1 MHPLTKPAAPSLCRA
16 FYMVKASLDFVLC
29 EEKVCS
35 EQAPHLLAGSITL
48 AIKASCV
55 VSLAR
60 EWIKRMWE
68 FLSWLRG

>member
-16 FYMVKASLDFVLC
+16 FYVVKASLDIVLC

-35 EQAPHLLAGSITL
+35 EHLAGSITL